1 MAACH
6 RPPGKLQK
14 TPPGLRVQDVV
25 WGWHNAAPTLLQIS
39 VARLSLHLSVPSQLC
54 GNPSG
59 AELCHSDTG

>member
-6 RPPGKLQK
+6 HPPGKLQK